1 MKMPCSACIKFKAQ
15 CDYSEFAKNFPTN
28 RAGEHNKVFKSE
40 LGLDGRDEVTML
52 KERLMALEEAVK
64 RNTAKRRSQV
74 IQSVPELK
82 ASSEAKISFSV
93 PLKVP
98 DAKLPPYLK
107 DWGPFRWILMVSLDP
122 VLHSMVRA
130 MFKDKPTMLPI
141 KTNQI
146 QHKVNHLSQGLL
158 SGSPL
163 ESLAHLRQQM
173 QDILPNTKVLWLL
186 VDRFFSV
193 VYPYAPVLDE
203 STVRALFASL
213 VGPQT
218 LREEPVHVLAND
230 ELDFFNFGILLMVL
244 RLAHLSLTDYKCK
257 VVTSS
262 LFLQHS
268 MTYLSHYNIP
278 DKFAQVAQKC
288 LTQYNLFE
296 DVTLEAIQLLTLIC
310 VHNKVNP
317 EGFGSDFN
325 NRTLSAMLYLMAHCR
340 RINREQYGLGSD
352 DASQKQYMLSQK
364 IWYTLLLLDATDAAF
379 SGSTV
384 TNNPD
389 SYDIKLPVF
398 QPAISNV
405 NNLET
410 ERILIES
417 FEIRHKFSNLIA
429 EGAVLTG
436 TLAGD
441 VPIKT
446 LMEKVSDLEEFQA
459 KIHEKIRLAI
469 RLDPV
474 NESDSFYRNHL
485 LCILLNV
492 QYFLFGVYTHV
503 YFNHLKKKEFGL
515 AANAETKLIT
525 SMTQNILPLL
535 PMLLGHVRNPF
546 AGSTDLFSMSMFIN
560 CTKNI
565 TFILVSLSIKYK
577 SQFASMKC
585 NNNHQGRMKVDPRYS
600 NLYEA
605 LEKYVATLDEVLVI
619 IGNFHSQL
627 KNKSSFVKK
636 LDFGH
641 KQLHGMLEGVQGSSG
656 DKAYIRTSSL
666 FLEGSNH
673 IIREGIDRAEF
684 TTLRQRQAPLEHS
697 GTTADYFDN
706 RVFQGFES
714 SAYKEFFDVP
724 LSENIY

>member
-230 ELDFFNFGILLMVL
+230 ELDFF
-244 RLAHLSLTDYKCK
+244 
-257 VVTSS
+257 
-262 LFLQHS
+262 
-268 MTYLSHYNIP
+268 
-278 DKFAQVAQKC
+278 
-288 LTQYNLFE
+288 
-296 DVTLEAIQLLTLIC
+296 
-310 VHNKVNP
+310 
-317 EGFGSDFN
+317 
-325 NRTLSAMLYLMAHCR
+325 
-340 RINREQYGLGSD
+340 
-352 DASQKQYMLSQK
+352 
-364 IWYTLLLLDATDAAF
+364 
-379 SGSTV
+379 
-384 TNNPD
+384 
-389 SYDIKLPVF
+389 
-398 QPAISNV
+398 
-405 NNLET
+405 
-410 ERILIES
+410 
-417 FEIRHKFSNLIA
+417 
-429 EGAVLTG
+429 
-436 TLAGD
+436 
-441 VPIKT
+441 
-446 LMEKVSDLEEFQA
+446 
-459 KIHEKIRLAI
+459 
-469 RLDPV
+469 
-474 NESDSFYRNHL
+474 
-485 LCILLNV
+485 
-492 QYFLFGVYTHV
+492 
-503 YFNHLKKKEFGL
+503 
-515 AANAETKLIT
+515 
-525 SMTQNILPLL
+525 
-535 PMLLGHVRNPF
+535 
-546 AGSTDLFSMSMFIN
+546 
-560 CTKNI
+560 
-565 TFILVSLSIKYK
+565 
-577 SQFASMKC
+577 
-585 NNNHQGRMKVDPRYS
+585 
-600 NLYEA
+600 
-605 LEKYVATLDEVLVI
+605 
-619 IGNFHSQL
+619 
-627 KNKSSFVKK
+627 
-636 LDFGH
+636 
-641 KQLHGMLEGVQGSSG
+641 
-656 DKAYIRTSSL
+656 
-666 FLEGSNH
+666 
-673 IIREGIDRAEF
+673 
-684 TTLRQRQAPLEHS
+684 
-697 GTTADYFDN
+697 
-706 RVFQGFES
+706 
-714 SAYKEFFDVP
+714 
-724 LSENIY
+724 